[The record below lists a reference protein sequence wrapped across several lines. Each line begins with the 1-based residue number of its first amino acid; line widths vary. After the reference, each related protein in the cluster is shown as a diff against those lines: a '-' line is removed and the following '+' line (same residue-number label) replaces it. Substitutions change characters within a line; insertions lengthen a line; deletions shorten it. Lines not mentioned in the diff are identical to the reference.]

1 MQNFDEIVRMEN
13 ISKGFPG
20 VKALTNVSIRF
31 NAGEV
36 HALVGENGA
45 GKSTLIKTLM
55 GVHLKDSGEIYV
67 AGEKVQIRNP
77 IHARDLGLS
86 AVYQDVTIAQHL
98 TVAENFFL
106 GRLPLNKAGL
116 INWKEMV
123 RKAQEVL
130 DELNIE
136 VDARKAVA
144 QLSVAQQEMV
154 IIAKKYFEHS
164 KLIIFDEPT
173 ALLANDEVE
182 ELFRIIRKLRDEG
195 VACVYISHRM
205 EEIFELCDTVSVLKD
220 GELID
225 SFPTS
230 ATTEDELISKMVGR
244 TIEDMYKI
252 DRFEPGDEVLRVE
265 NLTRS
270 SAFENINFSLK
281 KGEVFGLFGLVGSG
295 RTEIVR
301 AIFGADSFDFGQ
313 IYLEGK
319 GVVLGTPSE
328 AIQNGIC
335 LLPEDRKHQGLT
347 IDTSVENNINMASY
361 QDIAKFGFIDLKKE
375 KNRSLKQIRDM
386 KIKTPSEKQKVIN
399 LSGGNQQKVVIGK
412 WLSCNS
418 SIFIFDEPTVGID
431 VGAKSEIYRL
441 FEKLLSQG
449 NAIIMISSYLP
460 EIMGIADRIMV
471 ISEGKQSGILNRE
484 DFEEE
489 RLLKMASGLTS

>member
-55 GVHLKDSGEIYV
+55 GVHLKDSGEIYI

-106 GRLPLNKAGL
+106 GRLPLNRAGM

-123 RKAQEVL
+123 SKAQEVL
-130 DELNIE
+130 DELNIA

-144 QLSVAQQEMV
+144 QLSVAQQEMI

-173 ALLANDEVE
+173 ALLANEEVE

-230 ATTEDELISKMVGR
+230 STNEDELISKMVGR
-244 TIEDMYKI
+244 TIQDMYNI
-252 DRFEPGDEVLRVE
+252 TRFEPGDEVLRVE
-265 NLTRS
+265 NFTRKS
-270 SAFENINFSLK
+270 VFENINFSLR

-301 AIFGADSFDFGQ
+301 AIFGADPYDSGNV
-313 IYLEGK
+313 YLEGNK
-319 GVVLGTPSE
+319 AVLSTPSE
-328 AIQNGIC
+328 AIENGIC

-375 KNRSLKQIRDM
+375 KNRSLKQIQDM

-471 ISEGKQSGILNRE
+471 ISEGKQSGILSRDE
-484 DFEEE
+484 FEEE